1 MMHSSSAVNLSP
13 KCTLFQAW
21 DISTE
26 DPWLLLSA
34 GVQKVLPSSCRSQVH
49 LPVHA
54 GGAVISASSPSFC
67 LPLHSPPPPPPNIIL
82 VGAVLGQVC
91 VDPMCHLFVWAVLG
105 QVCVNLVCHLVVWAV
120 LGQVCGNWMCDFF
133 VWAVFGQVCINPVC
147 HLVLWAVLRQVC
159 ANLGSLLFVWALLK
173 QVRVNPVVSP
183 LMWAVFEQVCVNWCV
198 IFLCEQCWDK
208 SVLSWCVTL
217 WFR

>member
-1 MMHSSSAVNLSP
+1 MSP
-13 KCTLFQAW
+13 C
-21 DISTE
+21 
-26 DPWLLLSA
+26 
-34 GVQKVLPSSCRSQVH
+34 C
-49 LPVHA
+49 
-54 GGAVISASSPSFC
+54 
-67 LPLHSPPPPPPNIIL
+67 
-82 VGAVLGQVC
+82 
-91 VDPMCHLFVWAVLG
+91 LG

-208 SVLSWCVTL
+208 SVLIWYVTL
-217 WFR
+217 WSWQWGPVIQCWPIVVPFHVECLDKWELTHSVSTDEVLTTLMERWAAVSYTHLTLPTSWGV